1 MRGDLWFRK
10 KARCFLSPG
19 SCRRCRLKLFSSSS
33 RFLLFLSLES
43 IYHYSHFLFP
53 FLLNSMCVCVCV
65 CACVCVGVG
74 VLCCWACVCVLS
86 RVCVCV
92 CADLADMSEEKQ
104 EGLKQLCLVLQF
116 LLQEDRARS
125 PETSTLPV
133 RC

>member
-65 CACVCVGVG
+65 CVCVFFSHICVCM
-74 VLCCWACVCVLS
+74 CMC
-86 RVCVCV
+86 VCVCV
-92 CADLADMSEEKQ
+92 VVCVCIFFQ
-104 EGLKQLCLVLQF
+104 NVVYYVYVCVCVWGGGVLEVSHRNHQTK
-116 LLQEDRARS
+116 LLQKFK
-125 PETSTLPV
+125 
-133 RC
+133 